1 MVPLGKLL
9 LTLPEELELTGAG
22 AAEAVVAGAGA
33 AWVVGGAG
41 VGVGVGVVLVLVL
54 SSWRNSAASEE
65 DRVGDAE
72 LGAAMTVEIVS
83 PTKTYIPFAIPA
95 STTSY
100 GIAVPSRTYSVVT
113 GPATTVVTTSR
124 PCTGEPCLFL

>member
-1 MVPLGKLL
+1 
-9 LTLPEELELTGAG
+9 LPDELELTGAG

-33 AWVVGGAG
+33 AWVVTGAG
-41 VGVGVGVVLVLVL
+41 VGVGVGVVLVLAACK
-54 SSWRNSAASEE
+54 NSAASEE
-65 DRVGDAE
+65 DGVGDAE
-72 LGAAMTVEIVS
+72 LGAGITVEMVS
-83 PTKTYIPFAIPA
+83 PIKTYIPFAIPA

-113 GPATTVVTTSR
+113 GPATIVVTTSR

>member
-9 LTLPEELELTGAG
+9 LTLPDELELTGAG
-22 AAEAVVAGAGA
+22 AAKAGTGA
-33 AWVVGGAG
+33 AWVVAGAG
-41 VGVGVGVVLVLVL
+41 VGVGVGVVLVLAACK
-54 SSWRNSAASEE
+54 NSAASEDDE
-65 DRVGDAE
+65 VGDAE
-72 LGAAMTVEIVS
+72 LGAAGITVEMVS
-83 PTKTYIPFAIPA
+83 PIKTYIPFAIPA

-113 GPATTVVTTSR
+113 GPATIVVTTSR